1 MVALLRWLV
10 LWPLAALAHRTHI
23 ASLDDVLGDSSARN
37 LDVVEVLNVSPRLS
51 AFGSAPE
58 QLNVTLRTHGVDV
71 VALVQRH
78 HALFDPEALIYAHMG
93 PESATLPVAS
103 PHDIA
108 YAGSVLD
115 GGYARLT
122 LQDGARFH
130 ATLKMGDRLLVVD
143 LVEQHAGALASDSGM
158 VAYFV
163 PLADVHV
170 EGADHRRLA
179 WGRMQNC
186 GWAAQQLL
194 VGVAS
199 DAGFTAQH
207 GGAAATQ
214 SYLIAVYNSV
224 NGLYD
229 DQIGV
234 HLTIG
239 TFLIETQVGGPAWN
253 LAPGGCGA
261 NADMGTHLD
270 TMKTWVATGS
280 PPLCGSQPCGLW
292 HLHTN
297 CNADPQ
303 YKGTVAGIAWIG
315 TLCTGSVG
323 YNTGV
328 SIDAAAR
335 TWILVGHEIGHNFN
349 AQHTFAEG
357 GIMSYD
363 WSTPMRFIDN
373 NQVCSYV
380 ASVQAKCLSPFPTTP
395 TPTAAPTPTPTTTT
409 VTPNPTTVTP
419 TPTTVTPTPT
429 TVTPTPTTV
438 TPTPTTVT
446 PTTVTPTPSTVPAT
460 TMGGTPTPSVVT
472 QDPCAC
478 ATTNLCTQLNR
489 PGCQKHQDQF
499 YYCYVVGYAACASA
513 LLSDACTNAQGQ
525 PLYYITSKASC
536 PALNA
541 STPQPSSSTPE
552 PSTTVTPALTTE
564 TPVPTTE
571 TPVPTTE
578 TPVPTTE
585 TPVPTTETQVPTTE
599 TPVPTTDTPVA
610 TTTPPA
616 TTTATSNVPTT
627 IMTTTTGPTPTSVT
641 PTPTTRDDPCAC
653 STTSRCPTIPNGGCQ
668 NFNGQGWCYVK
679 DPSRCFGSQALSSMD
694 CPGELYKPCPL
705 SNATTPPPATP
716 RPRPIDPCGCSAT
729 PKCPSIDAS
738 GGCFRNASSGA
749 SFCFVN
755 DPTACRAPGT
765 ITLSTRACAGQKLR
779 LCSSSSSRTEWVS
792 SEWSQCSATCGGGE
806 KRRVVRCSDRRHAT
820 TLPDSACAGVTK
832 PVTQIPCN
840 THACA
845 GANATSTACAGPLNS
860 TCVLRKNKRFCD
872 CACDAGF
879 LYDRSRRDCVAAPTG
894 SRNVSVWS
902 ASSFEVRSHNVA
914 PLQPTSCNGRAA
926 ANTTVTASWR
936 AMVNQDTSSGA
947 ASASDPSPAAVVMI
961 ALVVAALAVVVAI
974 VVYRRHRT
982 SDRSVDGMVQTPVY
996 LVDATPVSI
1005 M

>member
-10 LWPLAALAHRTHI
+10 LWPLATVAHQTHF
-23 ASLDDVLGDSSARN
+23 ASLDDVLGDSSTRD
-37 LDVVEVLNVSPRLS
+37 LDEVKVLSISPPLS
-51 AFGSAPE
+51 SRFASAPE
-58 QLNVTLRTHGVDV
+58 QLNVTFRTHGVDV

-78 HALFDPEALIYAHMG
+78 RALFDPEALIYAHTG
-93 PESATLPVAS
+93 PEYATLPMGS

-108 YAGSVLD
+108 YAGSVLN

-122 LQDGARFH
+122 LQDGHRFH
-130 ATLKMGDRLLVVD
+130 ATLKMDDRLLVVD
-143 LVEQHAGALASDSGM
+143 LVEQHAGARASNSGM
-158 VAYFV
+158 VAYYV

-170 EGADHRRLA
+170 EGQDHRRLA

-229 DQIGV
+229 EQIGV
-234 HLTIG
+234 HLAIG
-239 TFLIETQVGGPAWN
+239 TFLIETQVGGPEWN
-253 LAPGGCGA
+253 VAPGGCGA
-261 NADMGTHLD
+261 NAVMSTHLD
-270 TMKTWVATGS
+270 TMKTWVATGA

-303 YKGTVAGIAWIG
+303 YTGTVAGIAWIG

-328 SIDAAAR
+328 SIDGAAG
-335 TWILVGHEIGHNFN
+335 TWILVGHEVGHNFN

-380 ASVQAKCLSPFPTTP
+380 ASVQAKCLSPFPSTPVTTP
-395 TPTAAPTPTPTTTT
+395 TPTTATPTPTLTT

-419 TPTTVTPTPT
+419 SPTAATTTVTPTPT
-429 TVTPTPTTV
+429 PVTTVPSPTTD
-438 TPTPTTVT
+438 
-446 PTTVTPTPSTVPAT
+446 S
-460 TMGGTPTPSVVT
+460 TPTPSVVP

-489 PGCQKHQDQF
+489 PGCQKHKDQF

-513 LLSDACTNAQGQ
+513 LPSDACTNAQGK

-536 PALNA
+536 PAVNA
-541 STPQPSSSTPE
+541 STPQPSSSTSE
-552 PSTTVTPALTTE
+552 PSKTATPIPTIE

-571 TPVPTTE
+571 TPAP
-578 TPVPTTE
+578 
-585 TPVPTTETQVPTTE
+585 
-599 TPVPTTDTPVA
+599 
-610 TTTPPA
+610 TTPPA
-616 TTTATSNVPTT
+616 TTNGASYVPTT
-627 IMTTTTGPTPTSVT
+627 IVATTTGPTPTNTT
-641 PTPTTRDDPCAC
+641 PTPTSRDDACAC
-653 STTSRCPTIPNGGCQ
+653 STTSRCPTIPNGGCK

-679 DPSRCFGSQALSSMD
+679 DPSRCLGAQVLSSMD
-694 CPGELYKPCPL
+694 CPGELYKPCSL
-705 SNATTPPPATP
+705 SNATTPSPTTP
-716 RPRPIDPCGCSAT
+716 RPRPSNPCGCSAT
-729 PKCPSIDAS
+729 PKCPSINTS

-755 DPTACRAPGT
+755 DPAACRAPGT
-765 ITLSTRACAGQKLR
+765 ITLSTKACPGQKLR
-779 LCSSSSSRTEWVS
+779 LCTSASARTEWVS
-792 SEWSQCSATCGGGE
+792 SEWSQCSTTCGGGE
-806 KRRVVRCSDRRHAT
+806 KRRVVRCMDRRHTT
-820 TLPDSACAGVTK
+820 TLSYSECAGVIK
-832 PVTQIPCN
+832 PVTHIGCN
-840 THACA
+840 THACG
-845 GANATSTACAGPLNS
+845 GANATTTACAGPPNS

-872 CACDAGF
+872 CACVAGF
-879 LYDRSRRDCVAAPTG
+879 LYDRSRRDCVAAPTE

-902 ASSFEVRSHNVA
+902 VSSFEVRSHDIA
-914 PLQPTSCNGRAA
+914 PLPPTSCNGQEA
-926 ANTTVTASWR
+926 ANSTVTAAWR
-936 AMVNQDTSSGA
+936 AMVNEDNTNSGA
-947 ASASDPSPAAVVMI
+947 ASDPSPAAVVMI
-961 ALVVAALAVVVAI
+961 ALVVAALAVVVA
-974 VVYRRHRT
+974 VVVHRRHRT
-982 SDRSVDGMVQTPVY
+982 SDRSGDGMVQTPVY
-996 LVDATPVSI
+996 IVDATPVSI